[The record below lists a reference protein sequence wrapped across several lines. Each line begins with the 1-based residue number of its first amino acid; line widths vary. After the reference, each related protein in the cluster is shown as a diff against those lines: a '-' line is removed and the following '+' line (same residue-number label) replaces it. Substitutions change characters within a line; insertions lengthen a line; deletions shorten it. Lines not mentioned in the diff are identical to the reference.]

1 MYSPYTSSVTKPLY
15 RAIQLIWYILYI
27 IEALLALRFFLKL
40 FGANPAA
47 GFTEFIYR
55 VSHPLIY
62 PFMNVFR
69 VSTAASG
76 AVFEWPTLLAM
87 IFYFLLF
94 YALIRLLLVGRPVSI
109 SEASEKLEDE
119 DKKR

>member
-1 MYSPYTSSVTKPLY
+1 
-15 RAIQLIWYILYI
+15 
-27 IEALLALRFFLKL
+27 LALRFFLKL
-40 FGANPAA
+40 FGANLAA
-47 GFTEFIYR
+47 SFTESIYR
-55 VSHPLIY
+55 ISHPLIY

-69 VSTAASG
+69 ISTNAQG

-94 YALIRLLLVGRPVSI
+94 YAIIRLLLVGRPVSI

-119 DKKR
+119 DRKK